1 MSRRATFTEAQVRRA
16 VRAARDVNP
25 MSVIE
30 VTRDGII
37 RILPAA
43 PDRKKQSDVDK
54 WFADDAC

>member
-1 MSRRATFTEAQVRRA
+1 MGRRATFTEAQVRRA
-16 VRAARDVNP
+16 VRAARDVDP

-43 PDRKKQSDVDK
+43 PDRQKQSDVDK